1 MTLKRRGGPRLQTIG
16 SISVVR
22 DLAAGGLLD
31 RLRPVVCP
39 RVLGAWV
46 HESALAGHPRQIM
59 ELVECTVPDGRML
72 VPEYRQALR

>member
-1 MTLKRRGGPRLQTIG
+1 MILKRRGGPRLPTIG

-31 RLRPVVCP
+31 RLRLVVCP

-46 HESALAGHPRQIM
+46 RESALAGHPRQIM

-72 VPEYRQALR
+72 VPEYRQAPR